1 MRDCDPVSYTAIVS
15 LVLAYVV
22 GDSDHSRGRVKI
34 CCDAAL
40 INARRKEFT
49 LCKRIR
55 FDKYR
60 LRKVFS
66 VCLSKI

>member
-40 INARRKEFT
+40 INAR
-49 LCKRIR
+49 
-55 FDKYR
+55 
-60 LRKVFS
+60 
-66 VCLSKI
+66 